1 VGPVLGAA
9 INWFPLYLGPALVVE
24 LVALTPLFRRPILFG
39 AVSGLGIGTVG
50 LWLESLWI
58 GAVYHYPW
66 PTSLWREALPTA
78 VPVAILVGICAA
90 MFGMVLTSQRL
101 PGRGIGITAVALTVL
116 VIGGTVANGLHI
128 HVPSQDTATVKL
140 TDLPSAPGQRMVSA
154 DVQINPPTAVSDQP
168 DWLTVLAWQGRMN
181 NERGL
186 VIDRL
191 TKVGPGH
198 YVSNRP
204 LPVWGSWKTLLRIHD
219 GRTLAAVPIW
229 APADDA
235 IPVKEIPVQLNST
248 RPLTFEVSILQRER
262 DPGVPAWLFTAGGVV
277 VLFLTLCVVSALTW
291 GAGRINE
298 DAAAPTEPEESALD
312 RVHPKAA

>member
-1 VGPVLGAA
+1 M
-9 INWFPLYLGPALVVE
+9 
-24 LVALTPLFRRPILFG
+24 
-39 AVSGLGIGTVG
+39 
-50 LWLESLWI
+50 
-58 GAVYHYPW
+58 
-66 PTSLWREALPTA
+66 PTA
-78 VPVAILVGICAA
+78 VPVAILVGMCAA
-90 MFGMVLTSQRL
+90 MLGMVLTSQRL
-101 PGRGIGITAVALTVL
+101 PGRGVGLTAVALTVL

-154 DVQINPPTAVSDQP
+154 DVQINPPNAISDHP
-168 DWLTVLAWQGRMN
+168 DWLTVLAWQGKIE

-219 GRTLAAVPIW
+219 GRMLAAVPIW

-248 RPLTFEVSILQRER
+248 RPFTFEVSILQRER

-277 VLFLTLCVVSALTW
+277 VLFFTLCVVSALTW

-298 DAAAPTEPEESALD
+298 DDTAPTQPEEPALD
-312 RVHPKAA
+312 RVNPKVA